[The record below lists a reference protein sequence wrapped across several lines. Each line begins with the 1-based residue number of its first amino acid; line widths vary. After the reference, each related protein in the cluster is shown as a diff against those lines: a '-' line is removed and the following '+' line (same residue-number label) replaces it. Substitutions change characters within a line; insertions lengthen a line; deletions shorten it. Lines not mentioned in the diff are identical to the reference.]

1 GLARLESGG
10 RSCWTED
17 EMPGGGEPVHDAGA
31 ERQFGPDHRE
41 IDGLALGQRQQAVE
55 IGRVDGT
62 GSREPRD
69 ARVPG
74 CAQELADISVARKPG
89 YQRVL
94 ARTTADNENP
104 PDVKDL
110 GRERRLHPDRDYLVD
125 LDKVCA

>member
-1 GLARLESGG
+1 MPRHEGFRERLARLESGG

-74 CAQELADISVARKPG
+74 CAEQLADLLVDLKPG
-89 YQRVL
+89 YLRVL
-94 ARTTADNENP
+94 VRTTSAYENTP
-104 PDVKDL
+104 YV
-110 GRERRLHPDRDYLVD
+110 
-125 LDKVCA
+125 